1 VNKTAAFLLTL
12 LLSLL
17 ILLNVR
23 QAYLYQ
29 EEVALI
35 DDLEIQQQDRYEEN
49 RKIRTGIAVLESPER
64 LDALAGEILGLEQ
77 ARPDQVVQIIKKER
91 GE

>member
-1 VNKTAAFLLTL
+1 VNKTVALLLTF

-35 DDLEIQQQDRYEEN
+35 DDLEIQQQERYEEN

-91 GE
+91 SE

>member
-1 VNKTAAFLLTL
+1 MNKAVALLLTF

-35 DDLEIQQQDRYEEN
+35 DDLEIQQQERYEEN

-91 GE
+91 SE

>member
-1 VNKTAAFLLTL
+1 MNRLVALVLTL
-12 LLSLL
+12 LLSFLVL
-17 ILLNVR
+17 MNVR

-29 EEVALI
+29 EEISRI
-35 DDLEIQQQDRYEEN
+35 DTLEKQQQEKYEEN

-64 LDALAGEILGLEQ
+64 LDALAGEILGLEE
-77 ARPDQVVQIIKKER
+77 ARPDQVVQIMKKER

>member
-1 VNKTAAFLLTL
+1 MNKTVALLLTF

-35 DDLEIQQQDRYEEN
+35 DDLEIQQQERYEEN

-91 GE
+91 SE